1 MAETFVEV
9 KGLKEL
15 DRQLKK
21 LEPKLAKKVMRKA
34 VSAGAEV
41 IRKEARQL
49 AARFSS
55 FVSRNIIKS
64 IKRKKSVV
72 IARIGPS
79 KKAFIGLFFE
89 FGTFGSRTE
98 PLVQPRKPKAAK
110 AFAGGARGTRM
121 QPFMR
126 PAFATK
132 GRRAISVMR
141 EKIASELK
149 RLVRA

>member
-15 DRQLKK
+15 DRKLKQ

-49 AARFSS
+49 APRRTGFLIK
-55 FVSRNIIKS
+55 NIIKS
-64 IKRKKSVV
+64 VKRRGSTVV
-72 IARIGPS
+72 AKIGTT
-79 KKAFIGLFFE
+79 KRAFYGIFVE
-89 FGTFGSRTE
+89 FGTKTGT
-98 PLVQPRKPKAAK
+98 PMKP
-110 AFAGGARGTRM
+110 FL
-121 QPFMR
+121 R
-126 PAFATK
+126 PAFDTQ
-132 GRRAISVMR
+132 GRRSISVIR
-141 EKIASELK
+141 EKIASELR

>member
-1 MAETFVEV
+1 MAERFVEV

-15 DRQLKK
+15 DRQLKQ

-55 FVSRNIIKS
+55 FVSKNIIKS

-79 KKAFIGLFFE
+79 EKAFIGLFFE

-98 PLVQPRKPKAAK
+98 PLARARTGKAART
-110 AFAGGARGTRM
+110 FAAGARGLRP
-121 QPFMR
+121 QPFLR
-126 PAFATK
+126 PAFDTK